1 MFIATV
7 YIPLVYNDVLN
18 EFELSIEKVNA
29 CAKVNDAILLLSDF
43 NLREIKWHFK
53 KDYIGGC
60 WSKLCEPNKHN
71 NTARLIYDS
80 SPVQ

>member
-43 NLREIKWHFK
+43 NLREIKWHF
-53 KDYIGGC
+53 
-60 WSKLCEPNKHN
+60 
-71 NTARLIYDS
+71 
-80 SPVQ
+80 